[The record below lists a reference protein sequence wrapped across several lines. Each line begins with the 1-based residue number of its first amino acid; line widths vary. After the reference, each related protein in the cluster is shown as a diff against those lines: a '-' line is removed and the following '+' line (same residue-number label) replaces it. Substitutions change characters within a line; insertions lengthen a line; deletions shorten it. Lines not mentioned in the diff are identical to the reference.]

1 MRIINLHPGY
11 EQIIHQAAAMLVEAF
26 KDHWP
31 GAWPDMAAALEEVH
45 ESLGEDRISRIAVE
59 DDGTVLGWVGAI
71 KTYNGQ
77 VWELHPLVVS
87 PSAQGKGIG
96 RALVEDLEEK
106 VGERGGLTL
115 WLGSDDEDNLTSIG
129 GIDLYPNP
137 LEHLAKIKNL
147 RGHPYEFYQ
156 KLGFVIVGVMP
167 DANGFGKPDIFM
179 AKRIVNRKECKHVQP
194 ETCS

>member
-11 EQIIHQAAAMLVEAF
+11 EQMIQQAAAMLVEAF

-31 GAWPDMAAALEEVH
+31 DAWPDMAAALEEVL

-71 KTYNGQ
+71 KTYNGK

-87 PSAQGKGIG
+87 PSAQGKGVG
-96 RALVEDLEEK
+96 RALVEDLEEQ
-106 VGERGGLTL
+106 VDERGGLTL

-147 RGHPYEFYQ
+147 RGHPFEFYQ
-156 KLGFVIVGVMP
+156 KLGFIIVGVMP
-167 DANGFGKPDIFM
+167 DANGFGKPDIFL
-179 AKRIVNRKECKHVQP
+179 AKRIANRKECMHVQL
-194 ETCS
+194 ETCN